1 MLELG
6 GICKAGKTRI
16 LGSQAT
22 EKRCVRR
29 TVGIGVLSVT
39 APRDTFTG
47 VGVGRKTGSEAGE
60 AIRWGHFVSGR
71 PSLRSLQS
79 STCSGSGFR
88 AVDSLFSKHP
98 RPLALEYDGGYHR
111 ENLTS
116 DNRRQNRLVDAGY
129 RLLRL
134 QQRADRLLDRSIAS
148 FPTPAET
155 DRRGRGAAVHPA
167 ITNRAMSGRAWFALS
182 CRPSSTTSSL
192 SPRP

>member
-22 EKRCVRR
+22 EKRCAHR

-71 PSLRSLQS
+71 QPPLS
-79 STCSGSGFR
+79 
-88 AVDSLFSKHP
+88 AVIDC
-98 RPLALEYDGGYHR
+98 A
-111 ENLTS
+111 
-116 DNRRQNRLVDAGY
+116 
-129 RLLRL
+129 
-134 QQRADRLLDRSIAS
+134 ADRVLGRSIPS
-148 FPTPAET
+148 FPNT
-155 DRRGRGAAVHPA
+155 RGP
-167 ITNRAMSGRAWFALS
+167 W
-182 CRPSSTTSSL
+182 PSSTTVATTA
-192 SPRP
+192 